1 MKDDSVEKVRHKGI
15 GKVSGRQRV
24 TMQDIARVAGCS
36 QPTVSFVLNA
46 NESVNISETTKARV
60 LEAAREL
67 GYRPGGL
74 PGLAS
79 SSQPRKS
86 GYIDGP
92 IAFVIDNVATSPE
105 GVNAFD
111 GVVQSVKATGN
122 IVMLAETQNDP
133 VLEPKTLNYFIEQGV
148 SAIIYACVF
157 LRPVVLPD
165 ILRNTK
171 IPVFLLNCYSD
182 DLSVPS
188 VIPSEIAGGHSAT
201 NALIEAGHTRIGTI
215 TGEPFMECA
224 SSRLVGYRN
233 ALASADLPY
242 SQELVVEGNWLPSS
256 GFSGTQAL
264 MALPNPPTAI
274 FCQNDRMAIGCYEAL
289 KELGYSIPR
298 DISVIGFDDD
308 ELARHLSPPLTSM
321 NLPTRSLGRWV
332 IEQLFHG
339 QPGKT
344 RHPLTKLECE
354 LVERESIT
362 APKNPPETPKKVE

>member
-1 MKDDSVEKVRHKGI
+1 MKDDSAGKIRHKGV

-24 TMQDIARVAGCS
+24 TMHDIARAAGCS
-36 QPTVSFVLNA
+36 QSTVSFVLNA
-46 NESVNISETTKARV
+46 NEALKISDATKTRV
-60 LEAAREL
+60 LNAAREL
-67 GYRPGGL
+67 GYRPGRLQAHSGSNL
-74 PGLAS
+74 DQS
-79 SSQPRKS
+79 SRN
-86 GYIDGP
+86 IDGP

-133 VLEPKTLNYFIEQGV
+133 VLEPKTLKYFIDQNV

-157 LRPVVLPD
+157 TRPVVLPEV
-165 ILRNTK
+165 LRNIK

-182 DLSVPS
+182 DLSVPA

-201 NALIEAGHTRIGTI
+201 NALIEAGHTRIATI
-215 TGEPFMECA
+215 TGELFMEA
-224 SSRLVGYRN
+224 ANSRLVGYRN

-242 SQELVVEGNWLPSS
+242 SPELVVEGNWLPST
-256 GFSGTQAL
+256 GFSATQAL
-264 MALPNPPTAI
+264 MALANPPTAI

-289 KELGYSIPR
+289 KELGYAIPE

-308 ELARHLSPPLTSM
+308 EVARHLSPPLTSM

-339 QPGKT
+339 QTGQTGQT
-344 RHPLTKLECE
+344 RHPHTKLECE
-354 LVERESIT
+354 LVERESIA
-362 APKNPPETPKKVE
+362 APKRPTAAK